1 MDQEKKLQIHEFI
14 NYFWTHCGFDF
25 HGVLCGDLHHD
36 LRTNITGLRLP
47 AAAGSLK
54 TRPHDSF
61 RFKYAEN
68 TSSFNQAWI
77 AQLVEHA
84 GLVQRT
90 GARFPSLAVFL

>member
-1 MDQEKKLQIHEFI
+1 MDQEKKLQIHEFM
-14 NYFWTHCGFDF
+14 NYFEPIV
-25 HGVLCGDLHHD
+25 VLTSTMTS
-36 LRTNITGLRLP
+36 RQNITGLRLP

-54 TRPHDSF
+54 TCPHDSF
-61 RFKYAEN
+61 RFEYAKN

>member
-1 MDQEKKLQIHEFI
+1 M
-14 NYFWTHCGFDF
+14 
-25 HGVLCGDLHHD
+25 GVGTSTGSSVGTSSMT
-36 LRTNITGLRLP
+36 RQFTGLKLP

-54 TRPHDSF
+54 TSPHDSF
-61 RFKYAEN
+61 RFKYAKN

-90 GARFPSLAVFL
+90 GVRFPSLAVFFIKVED

>member
-1 MDQEKKLQIHEFI
+1 MQIHEFI
-14 NYFWTHCGFDF
+14 NYFEPIV
-25 HGVLCGDLHHD
+25 VLTSKGSSAGTSTMTSRQNL
-36 LRTNITGLRLP
+36 TGLRLP

-90 GARFPSLAVFL
+90 GVRFPSKELFFN